1 MKGQPMKRVFTNEE
15 FGSITTLESTYNP
28 MTLFP
33 KKQTHPRVMLTADM
47 LPAIKETMTRA
58 EYKVATDAFWSYA
71 NAEYDG
77 VLGEPEENFNNRK
90 GVHNFDFEGIAT
102 IEAKA
107 FAYLLTGERHYA
119 DEALYAMKN
128 FMLTLRVPYIMSDQC
143 REYGLAMF
151 TAAKVYDW
159 CFDILTEDDKYQ
171 LMAGVETKLC
181 QGYVED
187 EAWVQRW
194 KENGYIDPIFK
205 MEVGFPPVRQGAVVG
220 HGAEA
225 QIMRDYLAMA
235 IAIYDEKPDWWEFIG
250 GRIMDE
256 YVAFRNDYFP
266 KTGIPPQG
274 ISCYAKHRHHA
285 DLYSAWLFKIATGTN
300 PYLGMEQ
307 TVRSIAIC
315 ELPDKKRAF
324 GSGDGAPLP
333 PASAVATN
341 AIIASALNGD
351 ATLRAAAR
359 DFTDNFAKAFSCNNN
374 GGNTTVPFIIFSS
387 VSPEPKESRY
397 DGYPTILYNGGYLA
411 QYMTRARWNDENA
424 PAAFMK
430 MGVRSSAN
438 HEHDDAGT
446 FLIYYKGP
454 LSTAGGCYNNYGH
467 YHNQHFHQATV
478 SHNGILVYNPA
489 YKDDCKGWY
498 SGSQRY
504 NWNAGATLE
513 QWLENDNAFGTLISH
528 ADGYKNTEKTESDF
542 AYVAGN
548 IANAY
553 PKGTVERL
561 ERRMLTVY
569 TDDKDFPL
577 AFFAYDDI
585 TSCDESF
592 KKTFLLQISAM
603 EAPTVS
609 GNTVITENEGGRL
622 VLTSLMDSPV
632 ITPLGGRAYKEDGK
646 YDPDNSTNYLINGV
660 NCRTLGGVDDK
671 HWGRVEISPADPAKR
686 DKLLHAIYVT
696 DRDSD
701 KAAPTVER
709 ICTEGGVSARIGD
722 TVAVFVESFDVCSVA
737 LELGEGDKSCYVCGL
752 KAGKWSDGKSTY
764 EVSSGAELLKL
775 TASGRLSLCYCD

>member
-1 MKGQPMKRVFTNEE
+1 MKRVFTNEE
-15 FGSITTLESTYNP
+15 FGTITTLESTYKP

-33 KKQTHPRVMLTADM
+33 YKNTHPRVMITSDM
-47 LPAIKETMTRA
+47 LPGIKATMEKP
-58 EYKVATDAFWSYA
+58 EYAALKEIFWNYA
-71 NAEYDG
+71 NAEYEG
-77 VLGEPEENFNNRK
+77 VLGAPEENFNNRK
-90 GVHNFDFEGIAT
+90 GVHNFDYEGIAT

-107 FAYLLTGERHYA
+107 FAYLLTRDRKYA
-119 DEALYAMKN
+119 DEALYAIKN
-128 FMLTLRVPYIMSDQC
+128 YILTLRVPYITSDQC

-159 CFDILTEDDKYQ
+159 CFDVLTEDDKYQ

-205 MEVGFPPVRQGAVVG
+205 MEVGFPPVRQGAVIG

-225 QIMRDYLAMA
+225 QIMRDYLGMA

-250 GRIMDE
+250 GRVMDE

-274 ISCYAKHRHHA
+274 ISCYAKHRHYA
-285 DLYSAWLFKIATGTN
+285 DLYSAWLFKVATGTN
-300 PYLGMEQ
+300 PYLGMEN

-315 ELPDKKRAF
+315 ELPDKRRAF

-333 PASAVATN
+333 LASAVSVVAML
-341 AIIASALNGD
+341 ASALNGD
-351 ATLRAAAR
+351 ATLRRAVK
-359 DFTDNFAKAFSCNNN
+359 DFTDDYARAVGNHTSGISVTAF
-374 GGNTTVPFIIFSS
+374 FILSS
-387 VSPEPKESRY
+387 ASPEPAESRY
-397 DGYPTILYNGGYLA
+397 EGYPTILYNGGYLA

-424 PAAFMK
+424 PATFMK

-498 SGSQRY
+498 TGSQRY
-504 NWNAGATLE
+504 DWNAGATLE
-513 QWLENDNAFGTLISH
+513 SWLENDNAFGTLISH
-528 ADGYKNTEKTESDF
+528 ADGYKNAERTESDF
-542 AYVAGN
+542 AYVAGD

-553 PKGTVERL
+553 PKDTVEKL

-569 TDDKDFPL
+569 TEDKDFPL
-577 AFFAYDDI
+577 AFFVYDDI
-585 TSCDESF
+585 VSCDESF

-603 EAPTVS
+603 DAPSVS
-609 GNTVITENEGGRL
+609 GNTVTTENEGGRL
-622 VLTSLMDSPV
+622 VLTSLIDSPV
-632 ITPLGGRAYKEDGK
+632 ITALGGRVYKEDGK
-646 YDPDNSTNYLINGV
+646 YDPDNSTNYLVNGV
-660 NCRTLGGVDDK
+660 NCRTLGGADDK
-671 HWGRVEISPADPAKR
+671 HWGRVEISPSAPARR
-686 DKLLHAIYVT
+686 DKLLHAIFVT

-701 KAAPTVER
+701 KAYPTVEKLAA
-709 ICTEGGVSARIGD
+709 EGGVAARIGN
-722 TVAVFVESFDVCSVA
+722 TVALFVDSFEEKSVSI
-737 LELGEGDKSCYVCGL
+737 ELDSASTVYASGL
-752 KAGKWSDGKSTY
+752 KAGKWTDGKSVY
-764 EVSSGAELLKL
+764 EVECGKELLKL
-775 TASGRLSLCYCD
+775 TTDGSLTLRYC

>member
-1 MKGQPMKRVFTNEE
+1 MKRTFTNEE
-15 FGSITTLESTYNP
+15 FGTITTLVSTYKP
-28 MTLFP
+28 MTIFP
-33 KKQTHPRVMLTADM
+33 KKNTHPRVMVCAEM
-47 LPAIKETMTRA
+47 LPAIKELMA
-58 EYKVATDAFWSYA
+58 KEEYKNITELFWKYA
-71 NAEYDG
+71 DTEYDG
-77 VLGEPEENFNNRK
+77 VLGEPQENFNNRK
-90 GVHNFDFEGIAT
+90 GKHNFDYEGIAT

-107 FAYLLTGERHYA
+107 FAYLLTRERRYA
-119 DEALYAMKN
+119 DEALYAIKN
-128 FMLTLRVPYIMSDQC
+128 FILTLSVPYINSDQC

-187 EAWVQRW
+187 EAWIQRW
-194 KENGYIDPIFK
+194 RDYGYIDPIFK
-205 MEVGFPPVRQGAVVG
+205 MEVGFPPVRQGAVIG

-225 QIMRDYLAMA
+225 QVMRDYLGMA

-250 GRIMDE
+250 GRVMDE
-256 YVAFRNDYFP
+256 YVAFRNDYYP

-274 ISCYAKHRHHA
+274 ISCYAKHRHYA
-285 DLYSAWLFKIATGTN
+285 DLYSAILFKIATGTN
-300 PYLGMEQ
+300 PYLGMEN

-315 ELPDKKRAF
+315 ELPDKTRAF

-333 PASAVATN
+333 LAGAVSVVAILSA
-341 AIIASALNGD
+341 ALNGD
-351 ATLRAAAR
+351 ATLRRAVK
-359 DFTDNFAKAFSCNNN
+359 DFTDNYEKAI
-374 GGNTTVPFIIFSS
+374 GNHTSGISVTAFITLSAL
-387 VSPEPKESRY
+387 SPEPAESRY
-397 DGYPTILYNGGYLA
+397 EGYPAILYNGGYLA

-424 PAAFMK
+424 PATFMK

-454 LSTAGGCYNNYGH
+454 LTTAGGCYNNYGH

-498 SGSQRY
+498 TGSQRY

-513 QWLENDNAFGTLISH
+513 QWLANDNAFGTLISH
-528 ADGYKNTEKTESDF
+528 SSGYKNAEQTESDY
-542 AYVAGN
+542 AYLAGD

-553 PKGTVERL
+553 PAGTVERL

-569 TDDKDFPL
+569 TEDKDFPL

-592 KKTFLLQISAM
+592 KKTFLLQISATD
-603 EAPTVS
+603 APTVS

-632 ITPLGGRAYKEDGK
+632 ITPLGGRAYTEDGK
-646 YDPDNSTNYLINGV
+646 YDPDNSSNYLVNGV
-660 NCRTLGGVDDK
+660 NCRTLSGIDDK

-696 DRDSD
+696 DKGSEA
-701 KAAPTVER
+701 AAPTVER
-709 ICTEGGVSARIGD
+709 IDLECGLAARVGA
-722 TVAVFVESFDVCSVA
+722 TVAVFVESFDEKKISIDLGDAPSVCYIS
-737 LELGEGDKSCYVCGL
+737 GL
-752 KAGKWSDGKSTY
+752 CAGKWTDGESTY
-764 EVSSGAELLKL
+764 EIALGEELLKL
-775 TASGRLSLCYCD
+775 TASGKLTLTCAE

>member
-1 MKGQPMKRVFTNEE
+1 MKRIFKNEE
-15 FGSITTLESTYNP
+15 FGSITRLESTYKP
-28 MTLFP
+28 MTIFP
-33 KKQTHPRVMLTADM
+33 KKNTHPRVMVTAEM
-47 LPAIKETMTRA
+47 LPAIKAAMERP
-58 EYKVATDAFWSYA
+58 EYKSIADAFRAYA
-71 NAEYDG
+71 ETEYDG
-77 VLGEPEENFNNRK
+77 VLGEPEENFNGRK
-90 GVHNFDFEGIAT
+90 GVHNFDYEGIAI

-107 FAYLLTGERHYA
+107 FSYLLTGERRYA

-128 FMLTLRVPYIMSDQC
+128 YILTLRVPYITSDQC

-159 CFDILTEDDKYQ
+159 CFDILTDDDRYQ

-187 EAWVQRW
+187 EAWIQKW

-205 MEVGFPPVRQGAVVG
+205 MEVGFPPTRQGAVVG

-225 QIMRDYLAMA
+225 QILRDYLAMA

-256 YVAFRNDYFP
+256 YVAFRNEYFP

-274 ISCYAKHRHHA
+274 ISCYAKHRHYA
-285 DLYSAWLFKIATGTN
+285 DLYSALLFKIATGTN
-300 PYLGMEQ
+300 PYEGMEE

-315 ELPDKKRAF
+315 ELPDKRRAF
-324 GSGDGAPLP
+324 GSGDGSPLP
-333 PASAVATN
+333 LANSVATV
-341 AIIASALNGD
+341 AILASALNGD
-351 ATLRAAAR
+351 ATLRRAVK
-359 DFTDNFAKAFSCNNN
+359 DFTEDYAKAC
-374 GGNTTVPFIIFSS
+374 GNHTSGIS
-387 VSPEPKESRY
+387 VTAFLILAPLSPEPAESRY

-424 PAAFMK
+424 PATFMK

-498 SGSQRY
+498 TGSQRY

-528 ADGYKNTEKTESDF
+528 AEGYKNAEETESDF
-542 AYVAGN
+542 AYLAGD
-548 IANAY
+548 IANSY
-553 PKGTVERL
+553 PAGTVDKL

-569 TDDKDFPL
+569 TDDPDFPL
-577 AFFAYDDI
+577 AFFVYDDI
-585 TSCDESF
+585 LACDKDF

-609 GNTVITENEGGRL
+609 GNTVMTENEGGRL
-622 VLTSLMDSPV
+622 VLTSLIDSPV
-632 ITPLGGRAYKEDGK
+632 ITPLGGRAYREDGK

-660 NCRTLGGVDDK
+660 NCRTLGGADDK
-671 HWGRVEISPADPAKR
+671 HWGRVEISPAKASER
-686 DKLLHAIYVT
+686 DVLLHAIYVT
-696 DRDSD
+696 DRDSTSTP
-701 KAAPTVER
+701 PTVER
-709 ICTEGGVSARIGD
+709 LDSVGAHSARVGN
-722 TVAVFVESFDVCSVA
+722 TVAIFVESFDTDAVSVK
-737 LELGEGDKSCYVCGL
+737 LPDCECICYVAGL
-752 KAGKWSDGKSTY
+752 AAGKWQAGDATL
-764 EVSSGAELLKL
+764 EVKAGAELVKIN
-775 TASGRLSLCYCD
+775 ANGRLDLNFRK

>member
-1 MKGQPMKRVFTNEE
+1 MKRVFTNEE
-15 FGSITTLESTYNP
+15 FGSITTLESTYKP

-33 KKQTHPRVMLTADM
+33 KKNTHPRVMFTADM
-47 LPAIKETMTRA
+47 IPGIKA
-58 EYKVATDAFWSYA
+58 ALDNPLYKTAADAFWSHA
-71 NAEYDG
+71 NADCDG
-77 VLGEPEENFNNRK
+77 VLGEPVENFKNRK
-90 GVHNFDFEGIAT
+90 GVHNFDCDIIAT
-102 IEAKA
+102 IESKA
-107 FAYLLTGERHYA
+107 LAYQLTGERRYA

-128 FMLTLRVPYIMSDQC
+128 FMLTLRVPYITSDQC

-187 EAWVQRW
+187 EAWVEKW

-205 MEVGFPPVRQGAVVG
+205 MEVGFPPTRQGAVVG

-225 QIMRDYLAMA
+225 QVMRDYLAMA

-250 GRIMDE
+250 GRVMDE
-256 YVAFRNDYFP
+256 YVAFRNEYFP

-274 ISCYAKHRHHA
+274 ISCYAKHRHFA

-300 PYLGMEQ
+300 PYLGMDE

-315 ELPDKKRAF
+315 ELPDKRRAF
-324 GSGDGAPLP
+324 GSGDGTSLPL
-333 PASAVATN
+333 ANGVWGV
-341 AIIASALNGD
+341 AIIAAALNGD
-351 ATLRAAAR
+351 ATLRAAVR
-359 DFTDNFAKAFSCNNN
+359 DFTDNYTRAFDCNSNSGSN
-374 GGNTTVPFIIFSS
+374 MVPFLIFSS
-387 VSPEPKESRY
+387 VSPEPAESRY
-397 DGYPTILYNGGYLA
+397 EGYPTILYNGGYLA
-411 QYMTRARWNDENA
+411 QYTTRARWNDENA
-424 PAAFMK
+424 PATFMK

-446 FLIYYKGP
+446 FLIYYKGA
-454 LSTAGGCYNNYGH
+454 LSTPGGCYNNYGH
-467 YHNQHFHQATV
+467 YHNQYFHQATV

-489 YKDDCKGWY
+489 YKDDCRGWY

-504 NWNAGATLE
+504 NWDAGATLE
-513 QWLENDNAFGTLISH
+513 SWLEKDNAFGTLISN
-528 ADGYKNTEKTESDF
+528 AEGYKDEARTESDF
-542 AYVAGN
+542 AYLAGD

-553 PKGTVERL
+553 PAGTVERL

-569 TDDKDFPL
+569 TDDPDFPL
-577 AFFAYDDI
+577 AFFTYDDI
-585 TSCDESF
+585 VACDKDF
-592 KKTFLLQISAM
+592 KKSFLLQINAT

-609 GNTVITENEGGRL
+609 GNTVMTENEGGRL
-622 VLTSLMDSPV
+622 VLTSLIDSPV
-632 ITPLGGRAYKEDGK
+632 ITPLGGRAYREDGR

-671 HWGRVEISPADPAKR
+671 HWGRVEISPAAASER

-701 KAAPTVER
+701 KPAPKVER
-709 ICTEGGVSARIGD
+709 IDAVGAIGARIGK
-722 TVAVFVESFDVCSVA
+722 TVALFVESFDVKSVSV
-737 LELGEGDKSCYVCGL
+737 ELGEGESVCYLSGL
-752 KAGKWSDGKSTY
+752 KAGKWQMGDTTL
-764 EVSSGAELLKL
+764 EVKAGAELVKI
-775 TASGRLSLCYCD
+775 TASGSLALTYKN

>member
-1 MKGQPMKRVFTNEE
+1 MKRVFTNAE
-15 FGSITTLESTYNP
+15 FGSSITKLESTYKP

-33 KKQTHPRVMLTADM
+33 YKNTHPRVMFTRDM
-47 LPAIKETMTRA
+47 LPAIKATMEKP
-58 EYKVATDAFWSYA
+58 EYKVAVDALWEYA

-77 VLGEPEENFNNRK
+77 ILGEPEENFSARK
-90 GVHNFDFEGIAT
+90 GLHNFNYEGLAK

-107 FAYLLTGERHYA
+107 FAYQLTGERHYA
-119 DEALYAMKN
+119 DEALYAIKN
-128 FMLTLRVPYIMSDQC
+128 YILTLKVPYILSDQC
-143 REYGLAMF
+143 RDYGLAML

-159 CFDILTEDDKYQ
+159 CFDTLTEDDKYQ
-171 LMAGVETKLC
+171 LMAGVEHKLC
-181 QGYVED
+181 AGYVED
-187 EAWVQRW
+187 EAWIARW

-220 HGAEA
+220 HGAEC

-235 IAIYDEKPDWWEFIG
+235 IAVYDEHPDWWEFIG
-250 GRIMDE
+250 GRLMDE
-256 YVAFRNDYFP
+256 YVKFRNDYFP

-274 ISCYAKHRHHA
+274 ISCYAKHRHFA
-285 DLYSAWLFKIATGTN
+285 DLYSAWLFKVATGTN
-300 PYLGMEQ
+300 PYLGLEQ

-333 PASAVATN
+333 TAASVATE
-341 AIIASALNGD
+341 AILAAAITGD

-359 DFTDNFAKAFSCNNN
+359 DFTDGFTKAFSCNNN
-374 GGNTTVPFIIFSS
+374 SGSTMVPFIIFSS
-387 VSPEPKESRY
+387 VSPEPAESRY
-397 DGYPTILYNGGYLA
+397 EGYPTILYNGGYLA

-424 PAAFMK
+424 PATFMK
-430 MGVRSSAN
+430 LGVRSSAN

-513 QWLENDNAFGTLISH
+513 QWLENDNTFGTLISH
-528 ADGYKNTEKTESDF
+528 AHGYKNAEETESDF
-542 AYVAGN
+542 AYVAGD

-553 PKGTVERL
+553 PKGTVDKL

-569 TDDKDFPL
+569 TDDPDFPL

-585 TSCDESF
+585 IACDKDF
-592 KKTFLLQISAM
+592 KKSFLLQISSM

-609 GNTVITENEGGRL
+609 GNTVITENEGGKL
-622 VLTSLMDSPV
+622 VLTSLIDSPV
-632 ITPLGGRAYKEDGK
+632 ITPLGGRVYKEDGK

-660 NCRTLGGVDDK
+660 NCRTLGGADDK
-671 HWGRVEISPADPAKR
+671 HWGRVEISPSAASKR

-696 DRDSD
+696 DRDST
-701 KAAPTVER
+701 KTPPAVER
-709 ICTEGGVSARIGD
+709 LDSVGATSARVGA
-722 TVAVFVESFDVCSVA
+722 TVAVFVESFDVSSVSV
-737 LELGEGDKSCYVCGL
+737 ELGNGESVCYVSGL
-752 KAGKWSDGKSTY
+752 KAGKWQTGNGII
-764 EVSSGAELLKL
+764 EVKAGAELAKI
-775 TASGRLSLCYCD
+775 TASGKLELTYQS

>member
-1 MKGQPMKRVFTNEE
+1 MKRIFTNEE
-15 FGSITTLESTYNP
+15 FGSISKLESTYKP
-28 MTLFP
+28 MTIFP
-33 KKQTHPRVMLTADM
+33 KKNTHPRLMVTKEM
-47 LPAIKETMTRA
+47 LPAIKETMA
-58 EYKVATDAFWSYA
+58 KEEYKFAADIFWNYA
-71 NAEYDG
+71 NSEYEG

-90 GVHNFDFEGIAT
+90 GVHNFDYEGIAT

-119 DEALYAMKN
+119 EEALYAIKN
-128 FMLTLRVPYIMSDQC
+128 FILTLRVPYITSDQC

-187 EAWVQRW
+187 EAWIQRW

-205 MEVGFPPVRQGAVVG
+205 MEVGFPPVRQGAVIG

-225 QIMRDYLAMA
+225 QIMRDYLGMA

-250 GRIMDE
+250 GRVMDE
-256 YVAFRNDYFP
+256 YVPFRNDYFP

-274 ISCYAKHRHHA
+274 ISCYAKHRHYA
-285 DLYSAWLFKIATGTN
+285 DLYSALIFKIATGTN

-315 ELPDKKRAF
+315 ELPDKRRAF

-333 PASAVATN
+333 LAGAVSVV
-341 AIIASALNGD
+341 AILASALNGD
-351 ATLRAAAR
+351 ATLRRAVK
-359 DFTDNFAKAFSCNNN
+359 DFTENYTKAI
-374 GGNTTVPFIIFSS
+374 GNHTSGIS
-387 VSPEPKESRY
+387 VTAFLTLSALSPEPAESRY
-397 DGYPTILYNGGYLA
+397 DGYPAILYNGGYLA

-424 PAAFMK
+424 PATFMK

-446 FLIYYKGP
+446 FLIYYKGA

-467 YHNQHFHQATV
+467 FHNQHFHQATV
-478 SHNGILVYNPA
+478 SHNGILVYNPQ

-498 SGSQRY
+498 TGSQRY
-504 NWNAGATLE
+504 NWNAGSTLE

-528 ADGYKNTEKTESDF
+528 ADGYKNAEKTESEF
-542 AYVAGN
+542 AYVAGD

-553 PKGTVERL
+553 PAGTVEKL

-569 TDDKDFPL
+569 TDDPDFPL

-585 TSCDESF
+585 VACDETF

-603 EAPTVS
+603 EEPTVS

-622 VLTSLMDSPV
+622 VLTSLIDSPV
-632 ITPLGGRAYKEDGK
+632 ITPLGGRVYTEEGK
-646 YDPDNSTNYLINGV
+646 YDPDNSTNYLVNGV

-671 HWGRVEISPADPAKR
+671 HWGRVEISPDKPSKR

-696 DRDSD
+696 DRESD
-701 KAAPTVER
+701 KKAPVVER
-709 ICTEGGVSARIGD
+709 LDAIGGIAARIGK
-722 TVAVFVESFDVCSVA
+722 TVALFVESFDVKSVSIDI
-737 LELGEGDKSCYVCGL
+737 GEGESVCYISGL
-752 KAGKWSDGKSTY
+752 KAGKWSLGGSII
-764 EVSSGAELLKL
+764 EVKESAELAKI
-775 TASGRLSLCYCD
+775 TASGKLELVYLG

>member
-1 MKGQPMKRVFTNEE
+1 MKRVFTNEE
-15 FGSITTLESTYNP
+15 FGSITTLESTYKP
-28 MTLFP
+28 MTIFP
-33 KKQTHPRVMLTADM
+33 KKNTHPRLMVTAEM
-47 LPAIKETMTRA
+47 LPAIKETMA
-58 EYKVATDAFWSYA
+58 KEEYKGAVEMFWGYA

-77 VLGEPEENFNNRK
+77 VLGEPMENFNNRK
-90 GVHNFDFEGIAT
+90 GVHNFDYEGIAT

-119 DEALYAMKN
+119 EEALYAIKN
-128 FMLTLRVPYIMSDQC
+128 FILTLRVPYITSDQC
-143 REYGLAMF
+143 REYGLAMY

-171 LMAGVETKLC
+171 LTAGVETKLC

-187 EAWVQRW
+187 EAWIQRW

-225 QIMRDYLAMA
+225 QILRDYLGMA

-250 GRIMDE
+250 GRVMDE

-274 ISCYAKHRHHA
+274 ISCYAKHRHYA
-285 DLYSAWLFKIATGTN
+285 DLYSALLFKIATGIN
-300 PYLGMEQ
+300 PYLGMEE

-315 ELPDKKRAF
+315 ELPDKRRAF

-333 PASAVATN
+333 PASAVSTVAML
-341 AIIASALNGD
+341 ASALNGD
-351 ATLRAAAR
+351 ATLRRAVK
-359 DFTDNFAKAFSCNNN
+359 DFTEDYAKAI
-374 GGNTTVPFIIFSS
+374 GNHTSGISATAFLTLSS
-387 VSPEPKESRY
+387 LSPEPAESRY
-397 DGYPTILYNGGYLA
+397 EGYPTILYNGGYLA

-424 PAAFMK
+424 PATFMK

-467 YHNQHFHQATV
+467 YHNQHFHQATI

-553 PKGTVERL
+553 PAGTVDSL

-609 GNTVITENEGGRL
+609 GNTVITENEGGKL

-632 ITPLGGRAYKEDGK
+632 ITPLGGRVYTEEGK

-696 DRDSD
+696 DRDSA
-701 KAAPTVER
+701 KAAPTVEH

-737 LELGEGDKSCYVCGL
+737 LELGDGDKSCYVCGL

-764 EVSSGAELLKL
+764 EVKTGEELLKL
-775 TASGRLSLCYCD
+775 SARGALTLSYCN